1 MVRARHK
8 YAFNSPKYVFFT
20 TKTRNVF
27 LHIANLFVHLLLRR
41 SSRPRAVQPRVCWLG
56 LDSLESPPQTLPRAR
71 AISLFDDSIVSRSP
85 DSWLDIL
92 LARSNVPPR
101 WLGLVTRLWSH
112 PIQSSGRSS
121 NRQRSSSSRKPK
133 RGGNPAVPLSHTLS
147 AYHPNGDRRCSP
159 PCNQSFPMLHEQIA
173 AHALDGDAS
182 TIAGGRAGWRC
193 KHHSGRRVGRISY
206 WMEMQA
212 PVHCTPQLQDSTEM
226 QAPQRQR
233 AARQSRSSTQS
244 WGRNRTTMA

>member
-1 MVRARHK
+1 MVRDCHK

-20 TKTRNVF
+20 TKTRKVF

-41 SSRPRAVQPRVCWLG
+41 RSVLERSNP
-56 LDSLESPPQTLPRAR
+56 ESPPQTLPRAR

-101 WLGLVTRLWSH
+101 WLGCVTRLWSH
-112 PIQSSGRSS
+112 PIQSSRRSS

-159 PCNQSFPMLHEQIA
+159 PCNQSFPMLHEQVA

-193 KHHSGRRVGRISY
+193 KHHNGRRVGRISY

-212 PVHCTPQLQDSTEM
+212 PMHHSCWTPRRCKHHSGSAQPDSHA
-226 QAPQRQR
+226 APHSHGAETRRLWLDDVQFCI
-233 AARQSRSSTQS
+233 TLLC
-244 WGRNRTTMA
+244 N